1 MVVSKIVA
9 VCRLRILWRWRRKLK
24 LELFTCSRSN
34 IRIINVL
41 EVKLN
46 GGDGIMGWY
55 PVDNRSPLNTEDWVP
70 KLKVECCFSDD
81 LDRWSKGA
89 YSIIFRLITLKRH
102 LVVFFA
108 TFFVLTWKLVSFAC
122 FFHTL
127 STWRASPLHH
137 GLSCFSKKDCTYK
150 LGDFGLAACVMP
162 DQAKLIVDEL
172 LEVEMIWKAA
182 TNKKTRSWAKQV
194 STKIPKVTW
203 TWTLFDIFWD

>member
-1 MVVSKIVA
+1 MVVSQIVA

-122 FFHTL
+122 FFSYAVHVKGF
-127 STWRASPLHH
+127 SAAPWIVVFFQKGLHLQTRRLWTGCMCH
-137 GLSCFSKKDCTYK
+137 AWSG
-150 LGDFGLAACVMP
+150 
-162 DQAKLIVDEL
+162 
-172 LEVEMIWKAA
+172 KAYCGWV
-182 TNKKTRSWAKQV
+182 TRSGDDLK
-194 STKIPKVTW
+194 SSDK
-203 TWTLFDIFWD
+203 

>member
-1 MVVSKIVA
+1 MSASYSHRGYSKAQIFLLVQWDFIKPKQWRNWDNRSLMVVSKIVA

-102 LVVFFA
+102 LVVFFCDLFRPDLK
-108 TFFVLTWKLVSFAC
+108 TSFFCMFFFIRCPHEGLLRCTMDCRVFPKRTAPTNSETLDWLHVSC
-122 FFHTL
+122 
-127 STWRASPLHH
+127 
-137 GLSCFSKKDCTYK
+137 
-150 LGDFGLAACVMP
+150 
-162 DQAKLIVDEL
+162 LIRQSL
-172 LEVEMIWKAA
+172 LWM
-182 TNKKTRSWAKQV
+182 SY
-194 STKIPKVTW
+194 
-203 TWTLFDIFWD
+203 